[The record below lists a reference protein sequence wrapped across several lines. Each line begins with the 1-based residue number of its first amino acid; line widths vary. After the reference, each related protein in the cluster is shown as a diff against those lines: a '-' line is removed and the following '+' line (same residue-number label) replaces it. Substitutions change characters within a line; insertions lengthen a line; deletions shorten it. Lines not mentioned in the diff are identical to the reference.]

1 MNQIRIVLLVGASL
15 LLSVFA
21 GGAQE
26 IKLSTVAAKGSPISF
41 NLAAAQEGTKA
52 SIDWGDGVFEEYV
65 IGPTFSEPS
74 GMVKGTNIVIKGDV
88 RRFNCTSSKLTMLD
102 VSKCPQLEVL
112 MAALNYLS
120 EIDLSR
126 NTELANIELF
136 SNSLKSLDVKAC
148 SKLQRLV
155 VSGNFLSELDVT
167 HCPEL
172 TYFDCA
178 RMGRLERLDLALC
191 SKLTH
196 LIASECS
203 LTGLVLSEKAPL
215 EELLI
220 ADNSLSELNLA
231 PYNKLKTLN
240 CSGNKEIEE
249 LILNAPELTQLLAM
263 NTAISQLDLTHCPKL
278 SYLMVTGASKLS
290 KLLLP
295 SPCLLTDLGMSSCN
309 FDQIDFGT
317 MSLLSQLWCNSNTR
331 LTHLDV
337 SKCPELTRLEAKKCA
352 LEKLKLHPL
361 PSKLAFLQVPY
372 NKLTALSLK
381 GMAQL
386 ETLDLGS
393 NQLSEIDLSECPQL
407 KLLNLR
413 NNQIHALDLSRTSK
427 LTMLGIPE
435 NKMTSQELNAIY
447 RQLPM
452 LDEKPTKIN
461 LINGLRGDFSAQ
473 CSNTDIAEGLNWTP
487 QIKGDGSGAD
497 LDALLEPEGAKF
509 VRFVVSDGQLAI
521 QGQALQGVVQLYAFD
536 GSLLYTVRVEGSS
549 VVLSRPAQGTY
560 LAVYT
565 DAVSGHRHL
574 EKLYF

>member
-1 MNQIRIVLLVGASL
+1 MNKIRIALLVGASL
-15 LLSVFA
+15 LLAVLT

-26 IKLSTVAAKGSPISF
+26 IRLSTVAAKGTPISF
-41 NLAAAQEGTKA
+41 NLAAAQEGTPA
-52 SIDWGDGVFEEYV
+52 SINWGDGVFVEYV

-74 GMVKGTNIVIKGDV
+74 GEVKGEDIVIKGDV
-88 RRFNCTSSKLTMLD
+88 RRFNCTSSKLKMLD
-102 VSKCPQLEVL
+102 VSNCPRLEVL

-136 SNSLKSLDVKAC
+136 SNNLKSLDVKAC

-172 TYFDCA
+172 AYLDCA
-178 RMGRLERLDLALC
+178 RMGRLERLDLARC
-191 SKLTH
+191 PKLTH
-196 LIASECS
+196 LVASDCR
-203 LTGLVLSEKAPL
+203 LMALVLSEQAPL

-220 ADNSLSELNLA
+220 ADNRLSELNLA
-231 PYNKLKTLN
+231 PYNQLKIVN
-240 CSGNKEIEE
+240 CSGNKEIKE
-249 LILNAPELTQLLAM
+249 LTLNAPELTQLLAM

-278 SYLMVTGASKLS
+278 SYLMVTGASNLS

-295 SPCLLTDLGMSSCN
+295 TPCLLTDLGMSSCN
-309 FDQIDFGT
+309 FDQFDFGA
-317 MSLLSQLWCNSNTR
+317 MASLSQLWCNSNSR
-331 LTHLDV
+331 LSHLDV

-352 LEKLKLHPL
+352 LENLALHPS

-413 NNQIHALDLSRTSK
+413 NNQIHSLDLSRTSK

-452 LDEKPTKIN
+452 LDEKPTKVN
-461 LINGLRGDFSAQ
+461 LINGLKGDFSAQ
-473 CSNTDIAEGLNWTP
+473 CSSTDIAEGLNWTP

-497 LDALLEPEGAKF
+497 IDALLEPEGAKA

-536 GSLLYTVRVEGSS
+536 GSLLYTASVEGSK

>member
-1 MNQIRIVLLVGASL
+1 MNQIRIALLVGASL
-15 LLSVFA
+15 LLSILS

-52 SIDWGDGVFEEYV
+52 SIDWGDGVFVEYV

-74 GMVKGTNIVIKGDV
+74 GEVKGENIVIKGDV
-88 RRFNCTSSKLTMLD
+88 RRFNCTSSKLKMLD
-102 VSKCPQLEVL
+102 VSNCPRLEVL

-126 NTELANIELF
+126 NTALANIELF
-136 SNSLKSLDVKAC
+136 SNNLKSLDVKAC

-172 TYFDCA
+172 AYFDCA

-196 LIASECS
+196 LVASECS
-203 LTGLVLSEKAPL
+203 LTGLVLSEQAPL

-220 ADNSLSELNLA
+220 ADNRLSELNLA

-249 LILNAPELTQLLAM
+249 LTLNAPELTQLLAM

-278 SYLMVTGASKLS
+278 SYLMVTGASNLS

-295 SPCLLTDLGMSSCN
+295 TPCLLTDLGMSSCN
-309 FDQIDFGT
+309 FDQFDFGSMT
-317 MSLLSQLWCNSNTR
+317 SLSQLWCNSNSR
-331 LTHLDV
+331 LSHLDV

-352 LEKLKLHPL
+352 LESLTLHPS

-393 NQLSEIDLSECPQL
+393 NQLSEIDLSECSQL

-413 NNQIHALDLSRTSK
+413 NNQIHSLDLSRTSK

-452 LDEKPTKIN
+452 LDEKPTKVN
-461 LINGLRGDFSAQ
+461 LINGLKGDFSAQ
-473 CSNTDIAEGLNWTP
+473 CSSTDIAEGLNWTP

-497 LDALLEPEGAKF
+497 IDALLEPEGAKA
-509 VRFVVSDGQLAI
+509 VRFVVSDEQLAI

-536 GSLLYTVRVEGSS
+536 GSLLYTASVEGSR
-549 VVLSRPAQGTY
+549 VELFRPAQGTY

>member
-1 MNQIRIVLLVGASL
+1 MNQIRTVLLVGASL
-15 LLSVFA
+15 LLSIFV

-26 IKLSTVAAKGSPISF
+26 IKLSTVATKGSPISF
-41 NLAAAQEGTKA
+41 NLAAAQEGTKV

-74 GMVKGTNIVIKGDV
+74 GVVKGANMVIKGDV
-88 RRFNCTSSKLTMLD
+88 RRFNCTSSKLKTLD
-102 VSKCPQLEVL
+102 VSECPKLEVL

-120 EIDLSR
+120 EIDLSK

-136 SNSLKSLDVKAC
+136 SNNLKSLDVKAC

-155 VSGNFLSELDVT
+155 VTGNFLSELDVT
-167 HCPEL
+167 QCPEL
-172 TYFDCA
+172 TYIDCA
-178 RMGRLERLDLALC
+178 RMRRIEKLDLALC
-191 SKLTH
+191 PKLTH
-196 LIASECS
+196 VIASECA
-203 LTGLVLSEKAPL
+203 LTVLTLSEKAPL
-215 EELLI
+215 EELLV
-220 ADNSLSELNLA
+220 ADNSLAELNLA

-249 LILNAPELTQLLAM
+249 LTLNAPELTQLLAL
-263 NTAISQLDLTHCPKL
+263 NTAITQLDLTHCPNL

-295 SPCLLTDLGMSSCN
+295 TPCLLTDLGMSSCN
-309 FDQIDFGT
+309 FDQFDFGT

-337 SKCPELTRLEAKKCA
+337 SKCPALIRLEAKKCA
-352 LEKLKLHPL
+352 LESLKLHPS
-361 PSKLAFLQVPY
+361 PSKL
-372 NKLTALSLK
+372 KLSSLSLK
-381 GMAQL
+381 GLEQL

-393 NQLSEIDLSECPQL
+393 NQLGEIDLSECPQL

-413 NNQIHALDLSRTSK
+413 NNQIHALDLSRTTK

-461 LINGLRGDFSAQ
+461 LINGLKGDFSAQ
-473 CSNTDIAEGLNWTP
+473 CSDTNIAEGLNWTP
-487 QIKGDGSGAD
+487 QIKGDTSGAD
-497 LDALLEPEGAKF
+497 IEALLEPEGAKAVCF
-509 VRFVVSDGQLAI
+509 VTSDGQLAI
-521 QGQALQGVVQLYAFD
+521 QGKALQGVVQ
-536 GSLLYTVRVEGSS
+536 SM
-549 VVLSRPAQGTY
+549 LSTAPSY
-560 LAVYT
+560 IL
-565 DAVSGHRHL
+565 HM
-574 EKLYF
+574 